1 MKRSTFGRLL
11 ALAAP
16 FWRRILLSA
25 LLGFATV
32 ASGIGLMMASAF
44 IIAKAALHPSIAEL
58 QVAIVGVRFFGIARG
73 IFRYL
78 ERLVSHDVN
87 FRLLARIRVWFYERL
102 EPLAPARL
110 QRYRSGDLLTRI
122 VTDVDT
128 LENVF
133 VRVLA
138 PPLTAVG
145 IVALMFVLLRGYS
158 IGIAWTTVGFLILA
172 GIVAPWW
179 VRRQSQR
186 PGRALVATRS
196 ELNATLV
203 DGIQG
208 MPDLLAYGADEAY
221 LEKLNQLQH
230 DLGQHQRRLG
240 QLSFLNDANTDLLM
254 NLATVAALIL
264 AIPLVTSSLIEG
276 VYLPVIVLGIMA
288 AFEAVAPLPQAWQY
302 LDSTLAAARRLFEIV
317 DAEPEVVP
325 PEKALPL
332 PENLDLAISDL
343 SFRYHPTEA
352 LVLDRISFT
361 LPVGARI
368 AIVGPSGAGKTTLVD
383 ILLRF
388 WDCASGSITF
398 GDRDIRQ
405 LLPEQA
411 RELFSVVSQDTYLFN
426 TSVRENLRLAKS
438 DATDDEIFDAARQA
452 QIHDFIQS
460 LPDGYDSW
468 VGEQGLNLSGGER
481 QRLAIARALLKDAS
495 ILILDEPT
503 ANLDAITEQEVWRA
517 MQPLMSAR
525 STLVITHRLVGLET
539 MDEILVLRQGQIVGR
554 GAHSDLLASNPY
566 YQRMWEQQ
574 RSMLA
579 DVPLS

>member
-1 MKRSTFGRLL
+1 MKRSTLGRLL
-11 ALAAP
+11 ALTAP

-32 ASGIGLMMASAF
+32 ASGVGLMMASAF

-122 VTDVDT
+122 VTDVGA
-128 LENVF
+128 LENIF

-138 PPLTAVG
+138 PPLTALG
-145 IVALMFVLLRGYS
+145 IVALMFVLLRGY
-158 IGIAWTTVGFLILA
+158 GIAIAWMTVGFLVLA
-172 GIVAPWW
+172 GVVIPWL
-179 VRRQSQR
+179 VRRRSQQ

-208 MPDLLAYGADEAY
+208 MPDLLAYGADESY
-221 LEKLNQLQH
+221 LENLNQLQH
-230 DLGQHQRRLG
+230 DLGRHQRRLG

-264 AIPLVTSSLIEG
+264 AIPLVTSGLIDG
-276 VYLPVIVLGIMA
+276 VYLPVILLGIMA

-302 LDSTLAAARRLFEIV
+302 LDSTLAAAQRLFEIV

-325 PEKALPL
+325 PEKALSL
-332 PENLDLAISDL
+332 PENHALAVYDL
-343 SFRYHPTEA
+343 SFRYHPTES
-352 LVLDRISFT
+352 LVLDRISFS

-383 ILLRF
+383 ILLRCWGF
-388 WDCASGSITF
+388 SAGGITF

-426 TSVRENLRLAKS
+426 TSIRDNLRLAKS
-438 DATDDEIFDAARQA
+438 DATDDEIFSAARQA

-481 QRLAIARALLKDAS
+481 QRLAIARALLKDAPV
-495 ILILDEPT
+495 LILDEPT

-517 MQPLMSAR
+517 MQPLMAER

-554 GAHSDLLASNPY
+554 GAHNDLLATSSY
-566 YQRMWEQQ
+566 YRRMWEQQ
-574 RSMLA
+574 QNLLA
-579 DVPLS
+579 DAPLS